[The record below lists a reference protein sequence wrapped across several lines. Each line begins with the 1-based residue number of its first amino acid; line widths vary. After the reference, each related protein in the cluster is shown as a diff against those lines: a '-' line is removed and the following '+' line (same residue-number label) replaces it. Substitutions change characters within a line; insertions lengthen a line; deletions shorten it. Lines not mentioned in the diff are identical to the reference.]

1 MRITEELLLGK
12 GFEKRVIDGQTIYVK
27 GHTALL
33 YLFGTWLPCYY
44 SVNGVLAD
52 RLYVN
57 TMEELELLNI

>member
-1 MRITEELLLGK
+1 MKITKELLLAK
-12 GFEKRVIDGQTIYVK
+12 GFEMRVIDGQTIFVK

-44 SVNGVLAD
+44 SANGVLTD

-57 TMEELELLNI
+57 TMEELKLLNI